1 MKDDKAVD
9 VFLLL
14 LILLQLEVV
23 GKTKLYR
30 MTEYFKLF
38 ILSKFLLG
46 IGFLFLG
53 QLQAEAY
60 PHPLRQVWQPGL
72 HRGGGEGRVRGVGVV
87 RRMLCHRVFFAKRNH
102 GKVLVIAFLFNS
114 RLVFG
119 CCLLPFCCRRCRVYK
134 HRCPKCGAEMAKY
147 AGALNSPIILLY
159 FVWKKILYRRMLL
172 RELLDLQHLLSVG

>member
-60 PHPLRQVWQPGL
+60 PHPLRQV
-72 HRGGGEGRVRGVGVV
+72 
-87 RRMLCHRVFFAKRNH
+87 
-102 GKVLVIAFLFNS
+102 
-114 RLVFG
+114 
-119 CCLLPFCCRRCRVYK
+119 
-134 HRCPKCGAEMAKY
+134 
-147 AGALNSPIILLY
+147 
-159 FVWKKILYRRMLL
+159 
-172 RELLDLQHLLSVG
+172 